1 MQAIQPGA
9 PGQAGA
15 PVARRVAAQGAH
27 ILQQALGG
35 LVGQRQGFLVHYR
48 IGKTVLD
55 QQVAK
60 IVHVHEGRRGRAQA
74 GIGQRL
80 AQLAQRSGTQ
90 AGKHRQPAHL
100 EDAAPFGQDR
110 VRLGMPVQGQVGP
123 HQVQLLGRQ
132 PAGGQVGAHE
142 RDGGLAA
149 LGQASQPGGHA
160 ARRPGLARVGQQRLG
175 GVQPGIGGARKAVAQ
190 QRQAGAR
197 AAAGV
202 QQRGRLQP
210 DIAQPAHHALR
221 DFAIQE
227 LSLREIAA
235 AGELAHHV
243 GGHDGKRRQGRRQG
257 HLYRGAAHGRGQ
269 A

>member
-1 MQAIQPGA
+1 MGFAGR
-9 PGQAGA
+9 GA

-90 AGKHRQPAHL
+90 AGKHRQPA
-100 EDAAPFGQDR
+100 
-110 VRLGMPVQGQVGP
+110 
-123 HQVQLLGRQ
+123 
-132 PAGGQVGAHE
+132 
-142 RDGGLAA
+142 
-149 LGQASQPGGHA
+149 
-160 ARRPGLARVGQQRLG
+160 
-175 GVQPGIGGARKAVAQ
+175 
-190 QRQAGAR
+190 
-197 AAAGV
+197 
-202 QQRGRLQP
+202 
-210 DIAQPAHHALR
+210 
-221 DFAIQE
+221 
-227 LSLREIAA
+227 
-235 AGELAHHV
+235 
-243 GGHDGKRRQGRRQG
+243 
-257 HLYRGAAHGRGQ
+257 YRGAAHGRGQ